1 MESVKDTFNCKQVF
15 LDSKHLHK
23 RYLSKDTS
31 KDWSIQS
38 FRHSFR
44 TLLAGVEQNGAV
56 IPKGKNKTQVYCINC
71 YVKTNWPRPGHQKIF
86 PSCTIRP
93 SPFFFSFSVKCVS
106 WYGSVGQ
113 IEEKQAKK
121 KIITR
126 SLRIGGPGTPGW
138 R

>member
-38 FRHSFR
+38 FRHSFL
-44 TLLAGVEQNGAV
+44 TLLAAVEQNGAV
-56 IPKGKNKTQVYCINC
+56 ITKEKIKHKYQLLWKNKLTMARTPKNIPFIYNKAI
-71 YVKTNWPRPGHQKIF
+71 
-86 PSCTIRP
+86 
-93 SPFFFSFSVKCVS
+93 PFFFSFSVKCVS

>member
-15 LDSKHLHK
+15 LDSKHLYK

-56 IPKGKNKTQVYCINC
+56 IPKGKNKYKFT
-71 YVKTNWPRPGHQKIF
+71 
-86 PSCTIRP
+86 
-93 SPFFFSFSVKCVS
+93 VS
-106 WYGSVGQ
+106 TAM
-113 IEEKQAKK
+113 EKQTDHGQDTKK
-121 KIITR
+121 Y
-126 SLRIGGPGTPGW
+126 SLHVQ
-138 R
+138 